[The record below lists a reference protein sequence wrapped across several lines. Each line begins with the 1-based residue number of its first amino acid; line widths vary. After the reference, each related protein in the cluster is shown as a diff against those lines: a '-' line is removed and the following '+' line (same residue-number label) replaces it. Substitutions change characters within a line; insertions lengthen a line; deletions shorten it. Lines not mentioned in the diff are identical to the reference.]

1 MSSVAAEV
9 SPDELQAS
17 LRGEVIGRED
27 PRYEQARKVYNAMID
42 KRPALIARCVDVA
55 DVQSALAFGL
65 REGLEVAIRGGAHNA
80 AGLGS
85 VDDGLV
91 IDLSPMRWVR
101 VDPNTDTTVVGAG
114 CTLGDVDHATH
125 AFGLA
130 VPMGVLSTTGIAG
143 LTLGGGV
150 GYLTRR
156 HGLTIDNLLG
166 VDMVL
171 ADGSFVHA
179 SEDEHDDLFWA
190 VRGGGGNFGIVTAF
204 TFRAHEHST
213 VTGGPTLWPLD
224 RAADAMAFYRDFLGQ
239 ADDDLSG
246 FFAFVTV
253 PPGPPFPEHL
263 HNRQMCGVVW
273 CYTGDPALADTVL
286 QPVREFGPPAL
297 DGLMELPLPALQSAF
312 DALYPSGLQS
322 YWRADFV
329 SELSDEAIDA
339 YVHHGSRLPTPLS
352 TMHLYPIDGAASR
365 VGRTDTAW
373 SYREAK
379 WAQVIFAV
387 DPEPANA
394 DLIKSWAIDY
404 WEAVHP
410 YATAGGGAYVNFM
423 MDDDQDRVRASYRDN
438 YSRLAQVKRTHDP
451 GNVFHVNWNI
461 KPA

>member
-101 VDPNTDTTVVGAG
+101 VDPNTNTVVVGAG

-204 TFRAHEHST
+204 AFRAHEHST

>member
-42 KRPALIARCVDVA
+42 KRPALIARCIDVA
-55 DVQSALAFGL
+55 DVQTALAFGL
-65 REGLEVAIRGGAHNA
+65 QEGLEVAIRGGAHNA

-101 VDPNTDTTVVGAG
+101 VDPNTNTVVVGAG

-204 TFRAHEHST
+204 AFRAHEHST

-263 HNRQMCGVVW
+263 HNQQMCGVVW
-273 CYTGDPALADTVL
+273 CHTGDPVQAAAAL